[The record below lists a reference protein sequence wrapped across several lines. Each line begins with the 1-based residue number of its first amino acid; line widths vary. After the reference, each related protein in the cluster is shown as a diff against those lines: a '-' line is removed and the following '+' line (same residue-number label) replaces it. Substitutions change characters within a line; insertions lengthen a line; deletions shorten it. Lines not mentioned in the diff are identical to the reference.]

1 MTGSDLTVR
10 YPLPHAADL
19 QQLGALVASSAYF
32 SDAREAAQAAVKIM
46 AGAELG
52 IGPIASMRG
61 IDIIKGEVS
70 LSAGMVA
77 AMVRR
82 SGVYD
87 YRVERWD
94 NEACEIVF
102 TRNRRPLTPSSVFTL
117 EDAKRAGLAGPNYQK
132 FPRNMLFAR
141 AMTNGARV
149 HCPEV
154 FVGAVYTPDEL
165 VDGEVVLEPSEPPEA
180 QVDPS
185 PQGGQERA
193 PETVEDTPATPMP
206 TTLPDAA
213 EEAVPVVHMYAITEA
228 QSTEVKRL
236 LGEAM
241 QRGMTSNILRAE
253 LDHMGLRDTAL
264 VAGWVDT
271 LSKEKASELIAF
283 LQAGVEP
290 PVHDPAGE

>member
-1 MTGSDLTVR
+1 VTSSDLTVR

-117 EDAKRAGLAGPNYQK
+117 ADAEQAGLRGDNYRK

-165 VDGEVVLEPSEPPEA
+165 VDGEVVG
-180 QVDPS
+180 D
-185 PQGGQERA
+185 A
-193 PETVEDTPATPMP
+193 PETVQDAPAVPAEAP
-206 TTLPDAA
+206 LPDAQ
-213 EEAVPVVHMYAITEA
+213 EEAVPLVHVYPITEA
-228 QSTEVKRL
+228 QAVEVRRL
-236 LGEAM
+236 LSASM
-241 QRGMTSNILRAE
+241 QRGMTSAILRAE
-253 LDHMGLRDTAL
+253 LDRMGLRDTPLA
-264 VAGWVDT
+264 AGWVDT
-271 LSKEKASELIAF
+271 LSKEKASDLIAF
-283 LQAGVEP
+283 LRAGVE
-290 PVHDPAGE
+290 PVHDPAGEDS

>member
-1 MTGSDLTVR
+1 VTSSDLTVR

-117 EDAKRAGLAGPNYQK
+117 DDAKRAGLAGPNYQK

-165 VDGEVVLEPSEPPEA
+165 VDGEVVP
-180 QVDPS
+180 D
-185 PQGGQERA
+185 A
-193 PETVEDTPATPMP
+193 PETVEDAPVAPAEAP
-206 TTLPDAA
+206 LPDAE
-213 EEAVPVVHMYAITEA
+213 EEAVPVVHVYPVTEA
-228 QSTEVKRL
+228 QAVEVRRL
-236 LGEAM
+236 LSASM
-241 QRGMTSNILRAE
+241 QRGMTSAILRAE
-253 LDHMGLRDTAL
+253 LDRMGLRDTPLA
-264 VAGWVDT
+264 AGWVDT
-271 LSKEKASELIAF
+271 LSKEKASDLIAF
-283 LQAGVEP
+283 LRAGVEP
-290 PVHDPAGE
+290 VRDPAGEDS

>member
-32 SDAREAAQAAVKIM
+32 ADAKEAAQAAVKIM

-70 LSAGMVA
+70 LAAGMVA
-77 AMVRR
+77 ALVRR

-87 YRVERWD
+87 YRVVEWT

-102 TRNRRPLTPSSVFTL
+102 TRKGRPLTPSSVFTL
-117 EDAKRAGLAGPNYQK
+117 QDAERAGLRGDNYRK

-165 VDGEVVLEPSEPPEA
+165 VDGEVILEPSEPPGPQPDA
-180 QVDPS
+180 S

-193 PETVEDTPATPMP
+193 PQATEPAPAEP
-206 TTLPDAA
+206 VPDAE
-213 EEAVPVVHMYAITEA
+213 EEAVPVVHVYPVTEA
-228 QSTEVKRL
+228 QSAEIKRL

-241 QRGMTSNILRAE
+241 RRGMTSTILRAE
-253 LDHMGLRDTAL
+253 LDRMGLEDL
-264 VAGWVDT
+264 PLLAGWT
-271 LSKEKASELIAF
+271 NRLSKEKASDLIAF
-283 LQAGVEP
+283 LRLGVE
-290 PVHDPAGE
+290 PVHDPAGES

>member
-32 SDAREAAQAAVKIM
+32 ADAREAAQAAVKIM

-70 LSAGMVA
+70 LAAGMVA
-77 AMVRR
+77 ALVRR

-87 YRVERWD
+87 YRVAEWTNDR
-94 NEACEIVF
+94 CEIVF
-102 TRNRRPLTPSSVFTL
+102 TRKGRPLTPSSTFDL
-117 EDAKRAGLAGPNYQK
+117 EDAKRAGLLGANYQK

-141 AMTNGARV
+141 AMTNGARI

-165 VDGEVVLEPSEPPEA
+165 VDGEVVS
-180 QVDPS
+180 D
-185 PQGGQERA
+185 PQGGQEHA
-193 PETVEDTPATPMP
+193 PETVEDAPATQQAQA
-206 TTLPDAA
+206 LPDAA
-213 EEAVPVVHMYAITEA
+213 EEAVPAVHLYAVTEA
-228 QSTEVKRL
+228 QAAEVKRL
-236 LGEAM
+236 LSVAM
-241 QRGMTSNILRAE
+241 QRGMTSTILRAE
-253 LDHMGLRDTAL
+253 LDRMGLRDTAL

-271 LSKEKASELIAF
+271 LSKEKASDLIAF
-283 LQAGVEP
+283 LQAGAEP

>member
-1 MTGSDLTVR
+1 MTGTDLTVR

-32 SDAREAAQAAVKIM
+32 ADAKDAAQAAVKIM

-117 EDAKRAGLAGPNYQK
+117 EDAERAGLRGDNYRK

-165 VDGEVVLEPSEPPEA
+165 VDGEVVP
-180 QVDPS
+180 D
-185 PQGGQERA
+185 A
-193 PETVEDTPATPMP
+193 PETVEDAPAAPVEAP
-206 TTLPDAA
+206 LPDAQ
-213 EEAVPVVHMYAITEA
+213 EEAVQVVHIYPITEA
-228 QSTEVKRL
+228 QAVEVKRL
-236 LGEAM
+236 LSASM
-241 QRGMTSNILRAE
+241 QRGMTSAILRAE
-253 LDHMGLRDTAL
+253 LDRMGLRDTPLA
-264 VAGWVDT
+264 AGWVDT
-271 LSKEKASELIAF
+271 LSKEKASDLIAF
-283 LQAGVEP
+283 LRAGVE
-290 PVHDPAGE
+290 PVHDPAGEDS

>member
-1 MTGSDLTVR
+1 MEVCFREQAGDIWGPAIRVVEEIVTSSDLTVR

-102 TRNRRPLTPSSVFTL
+102 TRNRRPLAPSSVFTL

-165 VDGEVVLEPSEPPEA
+165 VDGEVVPEPQEEPQRVPEA
-180 QVDPS
+180 P
-185 PQGGQERA
+185 EAA
-193 PETVEDTPATPMP
+193 PTEA
-206 TTLPDAA
+206 LPDAA
-213 EEAVPVVHMYAITEA
+213 EEAVPVVHINPSTPA
-228 QSTEVKRL
+228 QRSRDP
-236 LGEAM
+236 AAA
-241 QRGMTSNILRAE
+241 LRAPCS
-253 LDHMGLRDTAL
+253 GA
-264 VAGWVDT
+264 
-271 LSKEKASELIAF
+271 
-283 LQAGVEP
+283 
-290 PVHDPAGE
+290 

>member
-117 EDAKRAGLAGPNYQK
+117 ADAEQAGLRGDNYRK

-165 VDGEVVLEPSEPPEA
+165 VDGEVVPEPQEEPQRVPEA
-180 QVDPS
+180 A
-185 PQGGQERA
+185 EAA
-193 PETVEDTPATPMP
+193 PAEA
-206 TTLPDAA
+206 LPDAA

-228 QSTEVKRL
+228 QSAEVKRL
-236 LGEAM
+236 LSQAM
-241 QRGMTSNILRAE
+241 QRGMTSSILRAE
-253 LDHMGLRDTAL
+253 LDRMGLQDTPLA
-264 VAGWVDT
+264 AGWVDT
-271 LSKEKASELIAF
+271 LSKEKASDLIAF
-283 LQAGVEP
+283 LQVGVE
-290 PVHDPAGE
+290 PVHDPAGEV